1 MTLLIISAILC
12 YLLGSV
18 PTALIAGRL
27 ISGIDIRQHG
37 SGNAG
42 ATNIYRVF
50 GMRPYITVLSIDI
63 LKGYLAVALI
73 APIGYGL
80 ITDQRTALLCGVT
93 AILGHVYTL
102 FAGFKGGKGVATAC
116 GVFLGLAP
124 LTAIIAVVVYL
135 LVTITTKYVALGSIT
150 AAVSAPITLAI
161 EMLLLGHDIPVELL
175 ALATALALFMIYTH
189 RANISRLLKGEERK
203 TDFLEKLRKKNE

>member
-1 MTLLIISAILC
+1 MTLLIMSAIFC
-12 YLLGSV
+12 YLLGSI

-50 GMRPYITVLSIDI
+50 GIRPYITVLSIDI
-63 LKGYLAVALI
+63 LKGYLAVAFI
-73 APIGYGL
+73 APLGYGL
-80 ITDQRTALLCGVT
+80 LTDQRTALLCGVS

-124 LTAIIAVVVYL
+124 LTAILAVVIYL

-150 AAVSAPITLAI
+150 AAVSAPVTLAV
-161 EMLLLGHDIPVELL
+161 EMLLLGHNIPVELV
-175 ALATALALFMIYTH
+175 ALAVALALFMIYTH

-203 TDFLEKLRKKNE
+203 TDFLEKLRKKSE